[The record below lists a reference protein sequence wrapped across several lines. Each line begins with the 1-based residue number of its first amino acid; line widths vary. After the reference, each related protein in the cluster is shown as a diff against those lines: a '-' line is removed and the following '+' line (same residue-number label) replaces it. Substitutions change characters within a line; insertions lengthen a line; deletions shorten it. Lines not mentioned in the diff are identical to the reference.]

1 MLYISG
7 QIGLN
12 PETMEMAED
21 VVEQARQT
29 LANIGHLLRVLILL
43 TLLLFLFFRFIF

>member
-29 LANIGHLLRVLILL
+29 LANIGHLLRVLIL